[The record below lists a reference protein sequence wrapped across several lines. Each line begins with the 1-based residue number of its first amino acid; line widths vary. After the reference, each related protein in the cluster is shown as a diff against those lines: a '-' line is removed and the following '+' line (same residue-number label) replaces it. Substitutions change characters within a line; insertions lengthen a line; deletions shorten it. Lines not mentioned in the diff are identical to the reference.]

1 MNHKFLFHEPLMGKN
16 LLNLRE
22 SSENLSGENL
32 GKNGENLNLHE
43 RSGGKGENGEISQGS
58 ENLNSN
64 DSHENL
70 NSNAEQNAHGEHS
83 HAHFDPRKSDKKVLL
98 IAFAMTCAMMV
109 VQFIYAIA
117 SNSLALLSDT
127 LHMFSDAFALILSF
141 LAILATQKLRSE
153 QKTFGYFRLEVLVAL
168 INGLTVMLSA
178 AFISYEAV
186 EKLINPS
193 SVDAATMLIVA
204 TIGLGVN
211 AMSGFLMF
219 KGGNLENINIRSAFL
234 HLLSDL
240 LSSIAV
246 IVGGVVVYFTQIYYI
261 DTILG
266 LFIALLLVR
275 WAFLLIKQSVNIL
288 LESSPIDIKRVRAEI
303 SGFEG
308 VAKIED
314 LHISQI
320 TNKMFVATM
329 HLQVR
334 SDSVAEFEALSRQI
348 SSVLY
353 EKFDIGHCTI
363 EPSFG
368 G

>member
-1 MNHKFLFHEPLMGKN
+1 MNASKFLFHEPLINKN
-16 LLNLRE
+16 SYQNAKFKQGE
-22 SSENLSGENL
+22 NSNAHENLPE
-32 GKNGENLNLHE
+32 HD
-43 RSGGKGENGEISQGS
+43 SGGECS
-58 ENLNSN
+58 ENLNGKHSHKHEHSEHLH
-64 DSHENL
+64 SHEK
-70 NSNAEQNAHGEHS
+70 HEHN
-83 HAHFDPRKSDKKVLL
+83 HAHFDARSADKKVLL
-98 IAFAMTCAMMV
+98 IAFVLTCAMMA
-109 VQFIYAIA
+109 VQFIYALA
-117 SNSLALLSDT
+117 TNSLALLSDT

-141 LAILATQKLRSE
+141 LAILATQKLQSP
-153 QKTFGYFRLEVLVAL
+153 QKTFGYFRLEILVAF
-168 INGLTVMLSA
+168 INGLTILLSA
-178 AFISYEAV
+178 AFVSYEAV
-186 EKLINPS
+186 HKLINPS
-193 SVDAATMLIVA
+193 EIDAKTMLIVA
-204 TIGLGVN
+204 CIGLCVN
-211 AMSGFLMF
+211 AFAGFLMF
-219 KGGNLENINIRSAFL
+219 KGGNLENINIKSAFL

-240 LSSIAV
+240 LSSVAV
-246 IVGGVVVYFTQIYYI
+246 IIGGVVVYFTKIYYI

-288 LESSPIDIKRVRAEI
+288 LESSPIDIQTVKAEI

-334 SDSVAEFEALSRQI
+334 KDSIAEFEALSRQI

-363 EPSFG
+363 EPSFKG
-368 G
+368 

>member
-1 MNHKFLFHEPLMGKN
+1 
-16 LLNLRE
+16 
-22 SSENLSGENL
+22 
-32 GKNGENLNLHE
+32 
-43 RSGGKGENGEISQGS
+43 
-58 ENLNSN
+58 
-64 DSHENL
+64 
-70 NSNAEQNAHGEHS
+70 
-83 HAHFDPRKSDKKVLL
+83 
-98 IAFAMTCAMMV
+98 MMV
-109 VQFIYAIA
+109 VQFIYALA

-141 LAILATQKLRSE
+141 MAILATQKLRSE

-178 AFISYEAV
+178 AFISYEATH
-186 EKLINPS
+186 KLINPS
-193 SVDAATMLIVA
+193 SVDAATMLVVA
-204 TIGLGVN
+204 TIGLCVN
-211 AMSGFLMF
+211 GLSGFLMF

-246 IVGGVVVYFTQIYYI
+246 IVGGVAVYFTQIYYI

-363 EPSFG
+363 EPSFVG
-368 G
+368 